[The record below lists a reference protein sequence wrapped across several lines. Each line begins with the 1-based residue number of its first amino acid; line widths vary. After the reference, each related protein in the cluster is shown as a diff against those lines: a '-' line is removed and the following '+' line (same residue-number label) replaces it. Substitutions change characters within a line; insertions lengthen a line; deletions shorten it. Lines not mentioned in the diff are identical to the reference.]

1 MKVMLCL
8 LHLMNQAGGLR
19 TQLMASDSL
28 IRADPLL
35 FLGVCPRFVHL
46 LLFLVLLIIYTPC
59 VWQGGRG
66 GGWSA
71 GRMGRPHPADDPR
84 LCGAV
89 LGRGLGE
96 DGFQRIDSI
105 LCAAL
110 CRSRVALPQYRA
122 LLRVSLFLVL
132 SVQVVIEGNDVG
144 DFLFP
149 PALFPQPGV

>member
-1 MKVMLCL
+1 MLCL
-8 LHLMNQAGGLR
+8 LYLMNQAGGLR
-19 TQLMASDSL
+19 TQLTTSDSL

-46 LLFLVLLIIYTPC
+46 FLFLILLIIYTSC
-59 VWQGGRG
+59 VWQGGRA

-71 GRMGRPHPADDPR
+71 GRTGRPHPADNPW
-84 LCGAV
+84 LCSAV

-96 DGFQRIDSI
+96 DGFQGIDSI